1 MPNALALNL
10 RIETEGRCAGCGKT
24 EIDGIAV
31 FIAGEA
37 KPKVDRMLSPGTLD
51 GMLPT
56 PHGVRDG
63 LRSGPQG

>member
-1 MPNALALNL
+1 MLF
-10 RIETEGRCAGCGKT
+10 RSKT